1 MLYILGGFTS
11 FKADYPNLCE
21 AEESE
26 QSGPSYIRLSDLRIS
41 NDDASPLKTCA
52 PSSPFN
58 ESKVR
63 KGAVEILPNLY
74 LGNARD
80 ASDLRE
86 LLDRNITYILN
97 VTNDIPNKF
106 ENDPRFTYMNLRVQ
120 DNWQTNLADHFQEA
134 FKFIGEYLRRCS
146 TVLNIESL
154 RIAIGVFFRIEKPFE
169 SKLEQTEIFF
179 KNILSIRIPIGTF
192 GDVLWNYTRRS
203 DCN

>member
-1 MLYILGGFTS
+1 MLYILGGFAA
-11 FKADYPNLCE
+11 FKSDYPNLCKSEE
-21 AEESE
+21 AD
-26 QSGPSYIRLSDLRIS
+26 QSGPSFIRLSDLRIS
-41 NDDASPLKTCA
+41 NDDTSPLKTCT

-58 ESKVR
+58 ESKVK

-106 ENDPRFTYMNLRVQ
+106 ENDPRFTYMNLRVK

-134 FKFIGEYLRRCS
+134 FKFIGEYTS
-146 TVLNIESL
+146 LNIKPLNIDSL
-154 RIAIGVFFRIEKPFE
+154 RI
-169 SKLEQTEIFF
+169 T
-179 KNILSIRIPIGTF
+179 IRIPKN
-192 GDVLWNYTRRS
+192 V
-203 DCN
+203 

>member
-1 MLYILGGFTS
+1 M
-11 FKADYPNLCE
+11 FKDDHPNLCE
-21 AEESE
+21 YEEAD

-41 NDDASPLKTCA
+41 NDDHPSPLKTCA

-58 ESKVR
+58 EGKVR

-106 ENDPRFTYMNLRVQ
+106 ENDPRFKYMNLRVQ

-134 FKFIGEYLRRCS
+134 FKFIGE
-146 TVLNIESL
+146 
-154 RIAIGVFFRIEKPFE
+154 
-169 SKLEQTEIFF
+169 
-179 KNILSIRIPIGTF
+179 
-192 GDVLWNYTRRS
+192 
-203 DCN
+203 